1 MWIRLLGAPRWQ
13 RWLVHCCVA
22 AVTFGLL
29 APLLMPDLMA
39 GMAWPWRLVFLVGV
53 SALFAQ
59 QAVIVGRRASH
70 EYVAATRGLDRAER
84 AQAIAASVRGDVPAS
99 AAVLV
104 AAIRIAHLRLGF
116 GRSTPNRIAV
126 SYGLLTVSWLALTA
140 TNADGP
146 GRMALKGLVAAF
158 LAVTGVRGWLVARRV
173 ERRIILLQDASQRFP
188 GAAAALRAA
197 PRTEPASPRWR
208 PTVALLTAV
217 VLVTTGALAAVYL
230 AHRQSPDCRTAN
242 DMARFVASHPD
253 MLDPAFIP
261 ANSGGPTLAD
271 YQLWSEQLDRYA
283 ALSGGDVAPGLRSAA
298 ALSAR
303 ATAVVRE
310 ARADPADWQDPRQQ
324 RRRND
329 YATIAG
335 ELVTEVRALESHCP
349 PRSSLLTRRT

>member
-1 MWIRLLGAPRWQ
+1 M
-13 RWLVHCCVA
+13 
-22 AVTFGLL
+22 
-29 APLLMPDLMA
+29 
-39 GMAWPWRLVFLVGV
+39 
-53 SALFAQ
+53 
-59 QAVIVGRRASH
+59 IVGRRASR
-70 EYVAATRGLDRAER
+70 EYVAATRCLDRAER
-84 AQAIAASVRGDVPAS
+84 AQAIVASVRGDVPAS

-126 SYGLLTVSWLALTA
+126 SYVLLTVSWLALTA

-146 GRMALKGLVAAF
+146 GRMVLKGVGAAF
-158 LAVTGVRGWLVARRV
+158 LAVAGVRGWLVARRV
-173 ERRIILLQDASQRFP
+173 ERRIILLQDALQRFP
-188 GAAAALRAA
+188 GAAAALRTA
-197 PRTEPASPRWR
+197 RRNEPASPRWR

-283 ALSGGDVAPGLRSAA
+283 ALWAATSLRASAA
-298 ALSAR
+298 PPPCRLGLQRWSGRRGPIRPTGRIRGSNGAETTTPSSPPASDRSEGAR
-303 ATAVVRE
+303 EPLPAAELTPDPPNIESPAKKRVRS
-310 ARADPADWQDPRQQ
+310 
-324 RRRND
+324 
-329 YATIAG
+329 G
-335 ELVTEVRALESHCP
+335 V
-349 PRSSLLTRRT
+349 